1 MTVCTGV
8 PVLLTQRQN
17 VGCGA
22 VHNCLERHFSSC
34 IQDDNHHVSDD
45 RHHGN
50 GDGDH
55 HDIVRDNDDDGAG
68 DDRLQFL
75 RMSSS

>member
-8 PVLLTQRQN
+8 PVLLIQRQN

-22 VHNCLERHFSSC
+22 VHNCLERTLSSC
-34 IQDDNHHVSDD
+34 IQDD

-50 GDGDH
+50 GDDDH
-55 HDIVRDNDDDGAG
+55 HVRDDDDDGVG

-75 RMSSS
+75 RMSSSR

>member
-8 PVLLTQRQN
+8 PVLLIQRQN

-22 VHNCLERHFSSC
+22 VHNCLERTLSSC

-55 HDIVRDNDDDGAG
+55 HD
-68 DDRLQFL
+68 
-75 RMSSS
+75 M